1 LLPSK
6 IAKTGEIQTVLG
18 PIMPDDLG
26 ITMTHEHLLMDIPV
40 YETHPEE
47 ASKSRFKT
55 GSWNFEMISKG
66 NELWSVNRN
75 NLTLNDENE
84 IIEQVLDYKYS
95 GGNSLVDCTNYDLAQ
110 DPNGLTRISRA
121 TGLNIIMG
129 CGHYVPAAH
138 PNDIE
143 SKTKDDLTKRMVR
156 DIVDGIGD
164 TNIRPGIIGE
174 IGNIWPITEIQ
185 QRLLESAADAHKET
199 GLPILIHPGS
209 DDRSPL
215 KIIDILV
222 NCDVAPEA
230 IIMGHLDFAIQYKSR
245 ETLDEL
251 AQTGCFMEYDIFGF
265 EESGLFVRGNYGE
278 LSNDHK
284 RIDTIIFLLDK
295 GYGNQLVVG
304 QDVCLKRHQSKYGGK
319 GYSHILKTIVPKMLN
334 IGVSKSDVDNILVNN
349 PANALQKR

>member
-1 LLPSK
+1 
-6 IAKTGEIQTVLG
+6 
-18 PIMPDDLG
+18 
-26 ITMTHEHLLMDIPV
+26 
-40 YETHPEE
+40 
-47 ASKSRFKT
+47 
-55 GSWNFEMISKG
+55 
-66 NELWSVNRN
+66 
-75 NLTLNDENE
+75 
-84 IIEQVLDYKYS
+84 
-95 GGNSLVDCTNYDLAQ
+95 
-110 DPNGLTRISRA
+110 
-121 TGLNIIMG
+121 MG

-199 GLPILIHPGS
+199 VLTILIHPGS

-215 KIIDILV
+215 NIIEILV
-222 NCDVAPEA
+222 NSGMHTDS
-230 IIMGHLDFAIQYKSR
+230 IIMGHLDFAINYNSR
-245 ETLDEL
+245 EALNEL

-265 EESGLFVRGNYGE
+265 EESGLLFKGNYGE

-319 GYSHILKTIVPKMLN
+319 GYSHILKTIVPKMLKV
-334 IGVSKSDVDNILVNN
+334 GVSQLSLIHI
-349 PANALQKR
+349 

>member
-1 LLPSK
+1 MSSK
-6 IAKTGEIQTVLG
+6 IAKTGQIQTVLG
-18 PIMPDDLG
+18 PIVPDDLG
-26 ITMTHEHLLMDIPV
+26 VTMTHEHLLMDVPV
-40 YETHPEE
+40 YESHPEE
-47 ASKSRFKT
+47 ASKIKFKT
-55 GSWNFEMISKG
+55 GTWDFEMISKG

-75 NLTLNDENE
+75 NLILNDENE
-84 IIEQVLDYKYS
+84 IIDQILEYKYS

-110 DPNGLTRISRA
+110 DPNGLARISRA

-143 SKTKDDLTKRMVR
+143 SRTKNDLTERMVR
-156 DIVDGIGD
+156 DIEDGIGD

-174 IGNIWPITEIQ
+174 LGNIWPITEIQ
-185 QRLLESAADAHKET
+185 QRLLESAADAHEET

-215 KIIDILV
+215 KIMDILAKSGI
-222 NCDVAPEA
+222 APESV
-230 IIMGHLDFAIQYKSR
+230 IMGHLDFAIQFNSR
-245 ETLDEL
+245 ETLGEL

-265 EESGLFVRGNYGE
+265 EESGLLFKGNYGE

-284 RIDTIIFLLDK
+284 RIDTIMYLLGK

-319 GYSHILKTIVPKMLN
+319 GYSHILKTIIPKMLKS
-334 IGVSKSDVDNILVNN
+334 GVSKSDIDNILINN
-349 PANALQKR
+349 PAKALQKR

>member
-1 LLPSK
+1 
-6 IAKTGEIQTVLG
+6 
-18 PIMPDDLG
+18 MPDDLG

-222 NCDVAPEA
+222 NCSQAVLGKPFVDTT
-230 IIMGHLDFAIQYKSR
+230 DS
-245 ETLDEL
+245 EL
-251 AQTGCFMEYDIFGF
+251 
-265 EESGLFVRGNYGE
+265 N
-278 LSNDHK
+278 
-284 RIDTIIFLLDK
+284 FLLDS
-295 GYGNQLVVG
+295 NIRNTLLVIQEVG
-304 QDVCLKRHQSKYGGK
+304 K
-319 GYSHILKTIVPKMLN
+319 KMLN
-334 IGVSKSDVDNILVNN
+334 HQYGRIINVISALSQIGLKNAVLYSATQAAIEQVTKSLSLEWALENIRI
-349 PANALQKR
+349 K